1 MLVVLIE
8 PADGLNGLEVL
19 GGEGEQR
26 LKKRGEGG
34 ILGEKKVEVGGAGE
48 DLGELGGELMGGAQ
62 KMVARIPGGGGF
74 GREQAAQL
82 HETEG
87 DQAVEPGV
95 GGGFQDAG
103 RGKSAEGAG
112 EGSVIWGGIGRES
125 GGAIKAEGLELLF
138 EGLR

>member
-1 MLVVLIE
+1 
-8 PADGLNGLEVL
+8 
-19 GGEGEQR
+19 
-26 LKKRGEGG
+26 
-34 ILGEKKVEVGGAGE
+34 
-48 DLGELGGELMGGAQ
+48 MGGAQ
-62 KMVARIPGGGGF
+62 EMVARIPGGGGF

-112 EGSVIWGGIGRES
+112 EGGVIWGGIGRES
-125 GGAIKAEGLELLF
+125 GGAIKVEGLELLF
-138 EGLR
+138 KGLR

>member
-1 MLVVLIE
+1 
-8 PADGLNGLEVL
+8 
-19 GGEGEQR
+19 
-26 LKKRGEGG
+26 
-34 ILGEKKVEVGGAGE
+34 
-48 DLGELGGELMGGAQ
+48 MGGAQ
-62 KMVARIPGGGGF
+62 EMAARIPGRGGF

-112 EGSVIWGGIGRES
+112 ESSVIWGGIGRES
-125 GGAIKAEGLELLF
+125 GGIVKIESLELLF

>member
-1 MLVVLIE
+1 
-8 PADGLNGLEVL
+8 
-19 GGEGEQR
+19 
-26 LKKRGEGG
+26 
-34 ILGEKKVEVGGAGE
+34 
-48 DLGELGGELMGGAQ
+48 MGGVQEMA
-62 KMVARIPGGGGF
+62 ARIPGRGGF

-112 EGSVIWGGIGRES
+112 EGSVLRSEIGWRGG
-125 GGAIKAEGLELLF
+125 EGVKIENLELLF

>member
-1 MLVVLIE
+1 
-8 PADGLNGLEVL
+8 
-19 GGEGEQR
+19 
-26 LKKRGEGG
+26 
-34 ILGEKKVEVGGAGE
+34 
-48 DLGELGGELMGGAQ
+48 MGGAQ

-82 HETEG
+82 HKAEG

-103 RGKSAEGAG
+103 RGKSAKGAG
-112 EGSVIWGGIGRES
+112 EGSVIWGGIGWGS
-125 GGAIKAEGLELLF
+125 GEGVKIENLELLF